1 MLAEREDS
9 VCGAGRA
16 ALGSGDSWSTSQ
28 ENRSRALLWPAP
40 AGRNPGCPGDAGSP
54 PLWCFRE
61 TRPLCFHIHKMGLP
75 PPFSWPHTSLSVP
88 QGILSPVLMVPG
100 CWGLRAG
107 NAATILRTHSWGAGA
122 NAGQEGRGGG
132 GGDMGGGTCQ
142 LASRAAGRRLAGRV
156 QGLLYLTSLSLAF
169 FPLVGNSPPL
179 GAQKLRT
186 PLLEARCPQGRR
198 SGKVL
203 SLP

>member
-132 GGDMGGGTCQ
+132 GGHGWRHMPAGVAGCREEACGQSAGSALPNIFIPCIFSFSREFSSTRRSKAADASPGGT
-142 LASRAAGRRLAGRV
+142 L
-156 QGLLYLTSLSLAF
+156 
-169 FPLVGNSPPL
+169 PP
-179 GAQKLRT
+179 G
-186 PLLEARCPQGRR
+186 
-198 SGKVL
+198 S
-203 SLP
+203 